1 MSVGTGHQEDS
12 FIHGLRHISRPEQ
25 DLGSALTESDS
36 DVDRDSVKPKPDLD
50 SDLDEPK
57 PGLDST
63 SVGRIP
69 TLMVL

>member
-50 SDLDEPK
+50 IASF
-57 PGLDST
+57 PGAEGAERERLVHT
-63 SVGRIP
+63 VCACA
-69 TLMVL
+69 